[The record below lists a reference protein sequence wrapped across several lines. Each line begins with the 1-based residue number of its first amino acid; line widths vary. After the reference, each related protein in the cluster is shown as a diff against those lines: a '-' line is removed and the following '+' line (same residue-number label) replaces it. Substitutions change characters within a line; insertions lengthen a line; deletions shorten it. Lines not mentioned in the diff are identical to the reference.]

1 MELLS
6 QAVSQ
11 QVEEFVRGIYDC
23 RYVCR
28 LESDPARSSVDLRS
42 KLDANRR
49 IGTSRLDKVTVTVK
63 ELFILQSGEM
73 L

>member
-1 MELLS
+1 ML
-6 QAVSQ
+6 
-11 QVEEFVRGIYDC
+11 RGIYDC

-49 IGTSRLDKVTVTVK
+49 IGTSRLDEVTVTVK